1 MSAFAYVLGALAA
14 AAALP
19 VLVLLAQV
27 WAALRDTGASPP
39 PRASRGRV
47 AVLMPAHNE
56 ASVIAATLRAV
67 LPQLRSGDRALV
79 VADNCTDDTARLAAA
94 GGAAVLERRDP
105 EHPGKN
111 EALEFGIRW
120 LTSDPPDSVIIV
132 DADCQVEPGAIERLA
147 LECDAFARP
156 VQALYLMYAPQEA
169 PERARVAE
177 LAWIVKN
184 WVRPLGMR
192 RLSLPCQL
200 MGTGTAFPWRAIAGF
215 RIANAEMA
223 EDYKFGIEMALAGFP
238 ALFCPEA
245 RVSSQFPA
253 TKATERVQR
262 TRWEHGHLSLI
273 LRELPRLVAC
283 ALRRRDLALFGL
295 AMDLMVP
302 PLAFLALALGT
313 IFFGTLALAL
323 WTGVVWPLVL
333 AAADASSFATAMVLA
348 WLRWGRNCVPLRSVL
363 AMPLYALAKIPLY
376 LRFVTNRQKVWIKTE
391 RI

>member
-27 WAALRDTGASPP
+27 FAALRDTGANPP
-39 PRASRGRV
+39 PPASRRRV

-56 ASVIAATLRAV
+56 ASVIAATLGAV

-79 VADNCTDDTARLAAA
+79 IADNCTDDTARLAAA
-94 GGAAVLERRDP
+94 AGAAVLERRDP

-111 EALEFGIRW
+111 EALEFGIRA
-120 LTSDPPDSVIIV
+120 LASDPPDIVIVV

-147 LECDAFARP
+147 LECAAAGRP
-156 VQALYLMYAPQEA
+156 VQALYLMFA
-169 PERARVAE
+169 PEPRETAHVAE
-177 LAWIVKN
+177 FAWIVKN

-192 RLSLPCQL
+192 RLRLPCQL

-245 RVSSQFPA
+245 RVSSRFPA
-253 TKATERVQR
+253 RKATERVQR
-262 TRWEHGHLSLI
+262 TRWEHGHLQLI
-273 LRELPRLVAC
+273 LRDVPRLVAC

-295 AMDLMVP
+295 ALDLMVP

-313 IFFGTLALAL
+313 LLFGTLAVAL
-323 WTGVVWPLVL
+323 SNGFAWPLVL
-333 AAADASSFATAMVLA
+333 AAADAVLFATAVGCA
-348 WLRWGRNCVPLRSVL
+348 WLGWGRNCMPWRSL
-363 AMPLYALAKIPLY
+363 PAMPRYALAKIPLY
-376 LRFVTNRQKVWIKTE
+376 LRFLTKRQKVWIKTE
-391 RI
+391 RT